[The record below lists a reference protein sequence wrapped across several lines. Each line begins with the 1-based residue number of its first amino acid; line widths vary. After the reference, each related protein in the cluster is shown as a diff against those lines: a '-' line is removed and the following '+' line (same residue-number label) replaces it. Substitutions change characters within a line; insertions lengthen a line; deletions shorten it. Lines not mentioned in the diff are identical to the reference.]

1 MDNRAAM
8 AGNARQFD
16 LARRGLAYAASALLA
31 SLVYMVW
38 LAVSV
43 KFGSRESTHTG
54 LLFGFGF
61 ASIFWLTGGFALA
74 LVLMILPWAVAVWAQ
89 RKTRWDRRFYFPFV
103 GALLVFILGCAAG
116 SIMPKPLFVDEQT
129 FLEGAAITAQREGL
143 CMVVCGIAFGACY
156 WWLDRRNRATL

>member
-1 MDNRAAM
+1 M
-8 AGNARQFD
+8 AGKTRQFD
-16 LARRGLAYAASALLA
+16 LARRGPAYAASALLA
-31 SLVYMVW
+31 SLVYMLW

-43 KFGSRESTHTG
+43 KFGSGESTHPG

-61 ASIFWLTGGFALA
+61 AFIFWLTGGFALA

-103 GALLVFILGCAAG
+103 GALLVFALGCTAG
-116 SIMPKPLFVDEQT
+116 SIMPKPFFVDEQT